1 MDPAEGTQLAV
12 VFVTFIVSVAF
23 SASLL
28 GFLVM
33 HTNLILSNMTT
44 IEMYEK
50 KKTLPWKYD
59 LGKFRNFKQVF
70 GENIFFWFFP
80 MHTTTQIEKLKVMTG
95 LSEGECL
102 DGDAYSRAC
111 EPERARFS
119 VASPHAKN

>member
-1 MDPAEGTQLAV
+1 M
-12 VFVTFIVSVAF
+12 AF

-33 HTNLILSNMTT
+33 HSNLILSNMTT

-70 GENIFFWFFP
+70 GENVFMWFFP
-80 MHTTTQIEKLKVMTG
+80 VHSSSHLEKMRVKRGFQTG
-95 LSEGECL
+95 N
-102 DGDAYSRAC
+102 
-111 EPERARFS
+111 
-119 VASPHAKN
+119 V